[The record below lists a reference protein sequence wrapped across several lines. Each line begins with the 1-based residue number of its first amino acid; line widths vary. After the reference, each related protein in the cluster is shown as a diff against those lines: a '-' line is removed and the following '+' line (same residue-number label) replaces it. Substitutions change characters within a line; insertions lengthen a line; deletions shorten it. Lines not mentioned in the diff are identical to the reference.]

1 MKEKQNNSRRLTP
14 EEKKALQFGRE
25 QRRQAQE
32 AGCFGLLGGSAFSVK
47 LKRDASADEALHED
61 APFICRGCLSD
72 AVLRKCTE
80 KCDHFAHHSRTSPA
94 IVSGETALHQGCLQE
109 ILDALRA
116 RFPAGNWEKN
126 RKINVNKE
134 KGFDEVVPDIS
145 GRLGGKTDQPLVIEA
160 QVSFLSIPQIIKRS
174 EAYKKRGIPILWIIP
189 LKEDLGDKPFRP
201 RLYERYL
208 HTMYFGRVYY
218 WRRGFGTQLLPVHY
232 GIAVREIPFS
242 SWYDK
247 DAEEER
253 NAGGYDKA
261 YKVIKRP
268 VPADKIDIATNFYP
282 LSRPEF
288 RPWNERKTVPPLRIW
303 KDKLAD
309 WWDKSEDEAFRKKFK
324 EDNLPKE
331 RRRKQKPPIDR
342 RYEHYD
348 PLTGRTF

>member
-1 MKEKQNNSRRLTP
+1 VKEKQNNPRRLTP
-14 EEKKALQFGRE
+14 EEKKALQFERE

-32 AGCFGLLGGSAFSVK
+32 AGCFGLLGGSAFSAG
-47 LKRDASADEALHED
+47 LKKDVWAEDSSHED
-61 APFICRGCLSD
+61 GPFICRGCLAD
-72 AVLRKCTE
+72 AVLRICTE
-80 KCDHFAHHSRTSPA
+80 KRDHFAHHSRMSPA
-94 IVSGETALHQGCLQE
+94 IVSGETELHKGCLQE
-109 ILDALRA
+109 ICDALKA
-116 RFPAGNWEKN
+116 RFPEGKWDVN
-126 RKINVNKE
+126 REIPANKE
-134 KGFDEVVPDIS
+134 KGLDKVVPDVS
-145 GRLGGKTDQPLVIEA
+145 GRIGDKRLVIEA
-160 QVSFLSIPQIIKRS
+160 QASFLSIPQIIKRS
-174 EAYKKRGIPILWIIP
+174 EVYAKRGIPILWIVP

-218 WRRGFGTQLLPVHY
+218 WRPGFGTQLLPVHY
-232 GIAVREIPFS
+232 GIAEREIPFS

-253 NAGGYDKA
+253 NAGGYDKP
-261 YKVIKRP
+261 YKTIKRP
-268 VPADKIDIATNFYP
+268 VPADRIDIATNFYP

-288 RPWNERKTVPPLRIW
+288 RPWNERKTVPPLLIW